1 MTKPINYVI
10 ALAILG
16 VLATLSVILPI
27 YMDDLVY
34 RVLML
39 SGIAVIMAVSL
50 NLINGFTGQF
60 SIGHAGFQ
68 AVGAYAGAALTVY
81 GHNDIFGH
89 LPKDGQIGTGWM
101 SLAVGAG
108 PMLASML
115 AGGLAAALI
124 GYIVGLP
131 SLRLRGDYLAIVTLG
146 FGEIIRVI
154 VENNDSVGG
163 PRGFSG
169 NLDIGVSVPA
179 ITNFFWVFGVAIV
192 VDDARLKV

>member
-1 MTKPINYVI
+1 MIQKPIIVVI
-10 ALAILG
+10 VLG
-16 VLATLSVILPI
+16 IIGLVATLSVMLPF
-27 YMDDLVY
+27 YMFDLVY

-68 AVGAYAGAALTVY
+68 AVGAYVGAALTVY

-108 PMLASML
+108 PMVASMI

-124 GYIVGLP
+124 G
-131 SLRLRGDYLAIVTLG
+131 
-146 FGEIIRVI
+146 
-154 VENNDSVGG
+154 
-163 PRGFSG
+163 
-169 NLDIGVSVPA
+169 
-179 ITNFFWVFGVAIV
+179 
-192 VDDARLKV
+192 